1 MVLKVGNYRIP
12 MLEGQK
18 IYKCQ
23 SQASTNVDLSEVFGI
38 VIKNPQGKLGIK
50 NTSKVTWAVVLPN
63 GEIRNI
69 EDGRGLPILP
79 DLKIKFNHD
88 VTALITL

>member
-1 MVLKVGNYRIP
+1 

-23 SQASTNVDLSEVFGI
+23 SQASMNVDLSEVYGI
-38 VIKNPQGKLGIK
+38 IIKNPTNGKLGIK
-50 NTSKVTWAVVLPN
+50 NISGVTWAVTLPN
-63 GEIRNI
+63 GEIRNV
-69 EDGRGLPILP
+69 EDGRGFPAIA

-88 VTALITL
+88 VTALTTL